1 MCDSCPQSKEM
12 AAKVEEADKMP
23 LNARGEMAAKKW
35 VFLER
40 KGQKE
45 GLSKRTKKG
54 GGGKWH
60 TKKKKKERIEEEE
73 EEEEERHP
81 NKSENKGL
89 ISEDRRN

>member
-60 TKKKKKERIEEEE
+60 TKKKKKKKEKKKKKKKKKKGTQTNRRI
-73 EEEEERHP
+73 
-81 NKSENKGL
+81 KA
-89 ISEDRRN
+89 